1 MPIHPVHPIIVDVL
15 VVFSSG
21 PSGYDSQLQVVVCV
35 ISDVEAVLYL

>member
-1 MPIHPVHPIIVDVL
+1 MPIRPVQPIVVTVL
-15 VVFSSG
+15 VVFGSG